1 MIGVTLIVMIFALI
15 LLGVPIFAAL
25 GATGTMG
32 LIFLQSRSALGGIS
46 WITIPQ
52 SIYSGIASF
61 PLLAIPFFI
70 FAGEI
75 MNRGKITE
83 KLIKFALMLIGRMP
97 ASLAQAN
104 IVASMFFGGVTG
116 SAQADTSAIGGMLI
130 PAMIKEGYSK
140 ETAVAVTASS
150 STVGPIIPPSIMMV
164 IYGVCVGT
172 SVGAMFLGGFIPGLM
187 VGLGLMTVVALQDRT
202 MHFPRRTE
210 KMTWEEKRQTFAD
223 AIWPL
228 GMPIIIVGGILG
240 GVCTPTEAG
249 AVAVVY
255 SMLVSMFVL
264 KTVTVKDI
272 VPMLYKTI
280 LQTST
285 TLMIISAAKIVSYVL
300 TALQIPAMMGA
311 FMASVTSSPYVFML
325 MVNVLILILGMFMD
339 GGASVIV
346 LAPILAPIAAQFGI
360 NDVHFGVVMVLN
372 LIIGCGT
379 PPLGVCLFLA
389 CNIAKCPVEKGGKA
403 ILPYVLA
410 EVIVLFLITY
420 FPFFETA
427 LPGMFG
433 YI

>member
-187 VGLGLMTVVALQDRT
+187 VGFGLMIVVALQDRT
-202 MHFPRRTE
+202 MHFPRRTG
-210 KMTWEEKRQTFAD
+210 KMTWEEKRQTFID

-228 GMPIIIVGGILG
+228 GMPVIIVGGILG

-255 SMLVSMFVL
+255 SILVSMFVL

-311 FMASVTSSPYVFML
+311 FSNIFSVRFHA
-325 MVNVLILILGMFMD
+325 D
-339 GGASVIV
+339 GQCADPDSWHVHGWRRQRNCACSDSRPHCSTVRYQRR
-346 LAPILAPIAAQFGI
+346 AFWRCDGI
-360 NDVHFGVVMVLN
+360 ESDNRLWDPAFRCV
-372 LIIGCGT
+372 
-379 PPLGVCLFLA
+379 
-389 CNIAKCPVEKGGKA
+389 PV
-403 ILPYVLA
+403 
-410 EVIVLFLITY
+410 
-420 FPFFETA
+420 
-427 LPGMFG
+427 PGLQYCKVPG
-433 YI
+433 RKRR

>member
-187 VGLGLMTVVALQDRT
+187 VGFGLMIVVALQDRT
-202 MHFPRRTE
+202 MHFPRRTG
-210 KMTWEEKRQTFAD
+210 KMTWEEKRQTFID

-228 GMPIIIVGGILG
+228 GMPVIIVGGILG
-240 GVCTPTEAG
+240 GVCL
-249 AVAVVY
+249 
-255 SMLVSMFVL
+255 S
-264 KTVTVKDI
+264 
-272 VPMLYKTI
+272 
-280 LQTST
+280 
-285 TLMIISAAKIVSYVL
+285 
-300 TALQIPAMMGA
+300 
-311 FMASVTSSPYVFML
+311 
-325 MVNVLILILGMFMD
+325 LIHI
-339 GGASVIV
+339 
-346 LAPILAPIAAQFGI
+346 
-360 NDVHFGVVMVLN
+360 
-372 LIIGCGT
+372 
-379 PPLGVCLFLA
+379 
-389 CNIAKCPVEKGGKA
+389 
-403 ILPYVLA
+403 
-410 EVIVLFLITY
+410 
-420 FPFFETA
+420 
-427 LPGMFG
+427 
-433 YI
+433 